1 MTTPEPEDKPA
12 AADGGPAPA
21 RPDWL
26 VGAEEGVDAELT
38 RKPASVPTPG
48 LRLIKPGSGAEAGA
62 SGPGAPEAP
71 PLPPSSG
78 DAELELGG
86 ASASPPPVPS
96 RSGGH
101 GDLELA
107 SDPAPAAQAGGGEAL
122 RITDLRAKREARA
135 SEKAAPEKK
144 VAWSAAA
151 SSVPK
156 LRLVQSKPATPVAAQ
171 SVSANDDDEKAA
183 SGAFPD
189 DAPAPA
195 AAHAATATSHAA
207 PRAKTIA
214 PAESWW
220 LVALDR
226 VRYERRLQLLIVLLV
241 VALIGLIALSSGG
254 GGTTPIAQIR
264 QHPEKYDGRS
274 VTVEGRVGEVF
285 SVGGG
290 YAFYLHQGRDT
301 LVVFTR
307 SRTPVSRQKVSV
319 KGSISTGFLDGEPRQ
334 SLFEAT

>member
-1 MTTPEPEDKPA
+1 MTTPEPDDKSA
-12 AADGGPAPA
+12 AADGGSASA

-26 VGAEEGVDAELT
+26 VGAEEGVDAELSRRPAT
-38 RKPASVPTPG
+38 APKPA
-48 LRLIKPGSGAEAGA
+48 LRLIKPGGGEEAAGSA
-62 SGPGAPEAP
+62 PRAPEAP
-71 PLPPSSG
+71 SLPPPSG
-78 DAELELGG
+78 DGELELGG
-86 ASASPPPVPS
+86 ASTSPPPAPAK
-96 RSGGH
+96 SGDH
-101 GDLELA
+101 GDLDLA
-107 SDPAPAAQAGGGEAL
+107 SDPSSAPRPGGSEAL
-122 RITDLRAKREARA
+122 RITDLRAKREARTA
-135 SEKAAPEKK
+135 EKAAPEKK

-156 LRLVQSKPATPVAAQ
+156 LRLVQSKPAMPVAAR
-171 SVSANDDDEKAA
+171 AAAPIGDDEKEHAA
-183 SGAFPD
+183 AFPD

-195 AAHAATATSHAA
+195 AAPAAAA
-207 PRAKTIA
+207 SYASARAKSIA

-220 LVALDR
+220 LIALDR
-226 VRYERRLQLLIVLLV
+226 IRYERRAQLLIVLLV
-241 VALIGLIALSSGG
+241 VAVIAFFALRSGG

-264 QHPEKYDGRS
+264 HHPEKFDGRS

-285 SVGGG
+285 PVGGG

-307 SRTPVSRQKVSV
+307 SRTPVPRQKVSV